1 MSLIELI
8 AGVEAQEATLT
19 VVNGDGEARDALAD
33 RFATRNVTVVEDDLS
48 TRSGGFAVLTRAGEF
63 VTAVE
68 LEALLEPDDRT
79 DPEFAPETYRP
90 ILDELD
96 ETLFT
101 SYSVADMVAASREIE
116 DRAWRLGTG
125 EVHAGFQTFENMA
138 EQSELYNRLGEAGDL
153 DVHAYGAPEGPVPDA
168 EHFSVHVE
176 RAAEIR
182 ETWFV
187 VYDGGGVDVN
197 KCMLLAEEREPGRFY
212 GFWSYDPET
221 VDAAVEHLYS
231 TYAIVESGEEGDATA

>member
-19 VVNGDGEARDALAD
+19 VVNGDGEDRDALAD
-33 RFATRNVTVVEDDLS
+33 RFDTRNLAVVEDDLC
-48 TRSGGFAVLTRAGEF
+48 TRSGAFGVLTRDGEF
-63 VTAVE
+63 VTAVGLDE
-68 LEALLEPDDRT
+68 LLDSADRT
-79 DPEFAPETYRP
+79 DPGFAPETYRP

-101 SYSVADMVAASREIE
+101 SYSVGDMVAASREIE
-116 DRAWRLGTG
+116 DRAWRHGRG
-125 EVHAGFQTFENMA
+125 ELHSGFQTLGNMDREA
-138 EQSELYNRLGEAGDL
+138 ELYDRIGESDAL

-168 EHFSVHVE
+168 EHFAIHVE

-187 VYDGGGVDVN
+187 VYDGGGAPKR
-197 KCMLLAEEREPGRFY
+197 KCMLVAEEREPGCFY
-212 GFWSYDPET
+212 GFWSYDPDT
-221 VDAAVEHLYS
+221 VDYAIDHLRS
-231 TYAIVESGEEGDATA
+231 TYDKVESGEEGDATV

>member
-8 AGVEAQEATLT
+8 ADIEAEQATLT
-19 VVNGDGEARDALAD
+19 VVNGDGDARDALAE
-33 RFATRNVTVVEDDLS
+33 RFATRNLTVVESDFS
-48 TRSGGFAVLTRAGEF
+48 TRSEPFGVLTRNGEF

-68 LEALLEPDDRT
+68 LDDLLAADDRT
-79 DPEFAPETYRP
+79 EPGFMSKSYQP

-101 SYSVADMVAASREIE
+101 SYSIPDMVAASREIE
-116 DRAWRLGTG
+116 DRAWRYGVG
-125 EVHAGFQTFENMA
+125 ELHTGFQTLGNVADQTEM
-138 EQSELYNRLGEAGDL
+138 YDRLGGLTEL

-168 EHFSVHVE
+168 DEFTVHVE
-176 RAAEIR
+176 RAAEVR

-187 VYDGGGVDVN
+187 VYDGGGVDES
-197 KCMLLAEEREPGRFY
+197 KCMLLAEERESGYFY

-221 VDAAVEHLYS
+221 VDEAIRYLNSAYS
-231 TYAIVESGEEGDATA
+231 VIGSGEEGDARA

>member
-8 AGVEAQEATLT
+8 AGVEVQEATLT
-19 VVNGDGEARDALAD
+19 VVNDDGQARDALAD
-33 RFATRNVTVVEDDLS
+33 HFATRNITVVEGDLS
-48 TRSGGFAVLTRAGEF
+48 TRTGGFAVLTRDGEF
-63 VTAVE
+63 VTAVK
-68 LEALLEPDDRT
+68 LDRLLDPDDRT
-79 DPEFAPETYRP
+79 DPEFAPETFRP

-101 SYSVADMVAASREIE
+101 SYSIRDMVAASREIE
-116 DRAWRLGTG
+116 DRAWRVGNG
-125 EVHAGFQTFENMA
+125 EVHSGFQTLGNMNDQA
-138 EQSELYNRLGEAGDL
+138 ESYDRLGQTGRL

-168 EHFSVHVE
+168 ELFTIHVE

-187 VYDGGGVDVN
+187 VYDGGGVDEN

-221 VDAAVEHLYS
+221 VDTAIDHLHS